1 MREIRAAKSLDFERE
16 ANLSKHLPITSSRN
30 PSEVDY
36 TSEPVSSFSN
46 NLRVHNG
53 RPTPP
58 KKPLRLSLHRAQSL
72 QAMESSSSVAIMDLE
87 KKRAT
92 KRSHRGQHHQHNEGN
107 SFKQLIEKTSVTILY
122 IFRTITIT
130 AIITRGN

>member
-1 MREIRAAKSLDFERE
+1 MREIRAAKSLDFDRE
-16 ANLSKHLPITSSRN
+16 ANLIKHLPTTSVRN
-30 PSEVDY
+30 TSEVDY

-72 QAMESSSSVAIMDLE
+72 QAMESNSSVAIIDLE

-92 KRSHRGQHHQHNEGN
+92 KRSHRGHHHQYIEGN
-107 SFKQLIEKTSVTILY
+107 FFDDIRKSPFL
-122 IFRTITIT
+122 
-130 AIITRGN
+130 